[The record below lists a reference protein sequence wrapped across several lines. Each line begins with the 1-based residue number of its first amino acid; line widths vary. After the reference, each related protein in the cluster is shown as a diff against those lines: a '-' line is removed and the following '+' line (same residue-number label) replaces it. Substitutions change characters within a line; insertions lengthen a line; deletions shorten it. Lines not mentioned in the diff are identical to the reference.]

1 MGMIERAFAAALLLA
16 FAWPA
21 GALAASDDAI
31 FSGEIL
37 EWPLPWR
44 AGVELRYRTEGY
56 DDVHDAQGRQRTR
69 VTATATVRIAETGGD
84 GYLQRWTISDSR
96 LEGLEGALAGAAAM
110 QATRD
115 ALGDIVLEVEVD
127 RYGTDAGVRNLADIS
142 ERMRPAMHAAQ
153 QGEDIAQFNRFVGV
167 TTQEGLEY
175 VAGDAF
181 NHPDTGEAL
190 PAKIRFSSR
199 AAEPGSDDVLLEWT
213 TQLDLDQANAS
224 SPGPGTPRAAADGLS
239 MTEAGWLRYRQSSG
253 VIEMLE
259 ATLTQRLHGK
269 LTVKRRRMRLLDG
282 GHDHAWPDDGALT
295 RDPRQPNP
303 AAQPAP
309 AH

>member
-1 MGMIERAFAAALLLA
+1 MGMIERACAAALLLA

-21 GALAASDDAI
+21 GALAASDDATL
-31 FSGEIL
+31 SGEIL

-69 VTATATVRIAETGGD
+69 VTATETVRIAENGGD
-84 GYLQRWTISDSR
+84 GYLQLWTLADSR
-96 LEGLEGALAGAAAM
+96 FEALEGLPAGAAGM
-110 QATRD
+110 QATRG

-127 RYGTDAGVRNLADIS
+127 RYGTAAGVRNRVEVS
-142 ERMRPAMHAAQ
+142 ERLRPAMHAAQ
-153 QGEDIAQFNRFVGV
+153 QGDDIAQFNRFVGM
-167 TTQEGLEY
+167 TTLEGLQYPMGE
-175 VAGDAF
+175 AF
-181 NHPDTGEAL
+181 HHPETGEVL

-224 SPGPGTPRAAADGLS
+224 SPGPGTLRAAAAGLS
-239 MTEAGWLRYRQSSG
+239 MSEEGWLRYRQSSG

-282 GHDHAWPDDGALT
+282 GHDHAWPDD
-295 RDPRQPNP
+295 DPPVP
-303 AAQPAP
+303 AQELAEDG
-309 AH
+309 